1 MNRGN
6 ARLNGYALDQVQL
19 VPEDRAVEVG
29 FGGAVLLPQFR
40 REAAFVCGVDRSQMS

>member
-6 ARLNGYALDQVQL
+6 ARLNNYALDQLEL

-29 FGGAVLLPQFR
+29 FGGAVLLTR
-40 REAAFVCGVDRSQMS
+40 LLRGGAFVCGIDRSRML